1 MSVYRKDNDGN
12 IIKVGGYVE
21 KRIIPRYFTV
31 EWSLDPDGQELYL
44 VPADAKLYYSSIGV
58 NTVYFF
64 EFSKANTTNN
74 PKLKYGEQVLS
85 LQSYVTGQPPK
96 VGELHGVYQLF
107 TKSELDGSIFVMPPI
122 MMGNMIT
129 GVAAETIPA
138 ENEATVE
145 NVGTPYEAEFV
156 FGIPRGIAALTSTSI
171 STFTTVPT
179 VGEDIEVYSA
189 QSFNRKPIVGDSY
202 VAYTKSVDNNDLVY
216 MLINQVTSVP
226 ADLEEGGSFDI
237 TRIYVGRL
245 TGIQG
250 IQGKTGEQGP
260 QGEPGIGWYYANSDV
275 APSFT
280 ETMSRN
286 DIYPITPSPLRANE
300 LVLFADGTVGEVVS
314 QSASEVTL
322 SLSTINLKGPQGL
335 TGEQGS
341 QGETGDQGPQGFGW
355 YRVSSEYSSTVTS
368 IPRNKIYPNSP
379 TQLRANETVIYADGK
394 LATVLTQV
402 DSTVT
407 LNPTNITFKGPQG
420 AKGEPGESIDIH
432 QEIYNSPAELPEFS
446 QTEVNDAYLV
456 QGDDGY
462 DLYFHPVDGT
472 TWSIIPNW
480 GGVAGPQGPQGEPGI
495 QGDTGLTALECRS
508 VFLTTIEAATD
519 YDIGST
525 NFNRA
530 PVIGDSFLFKTSQ
543 SQLGLGQIISETQW
557 RCLSVIS
564 VKGDQGPQGE
574 QGPRGATGEQGPQG
588 VPGPQGEPGPQGV
601 PGPQGEPGPQGD
613 TGPRGLQGETGLPY
627 LGINVNFDVEY
638 DVGYEL
644 TLAYSNF
651 TRTPVVGDKFFNL
664 MVNQYFATYE
674 VIALN
679 NDTNYATCRVISKI
693 NIKGLQGNTGD
704 TGPRGE
710 SALVCKAVRG
720 VISVPTV
727 GSESLITIGAFNRT
741 PIVGDRFLWMA
752 KGNSTL
758 AGRSWYQLAAVVAW
772 NDTTGTAEITSVV
785 ETTGAQGEQG
795 PQGETGEQGPQG
807 QTGPQG
813 DPGLSPISVIRNF
826 TNEYSVGANVSVA
839 YSDFTRT
846 PVVGDVFSNLMV
858 DKYFATYEVTAV
870 NASSATATCKVIAK
884 VNISGKSES
893 FNLLKN
899 SVTVNRQANVTY
911 GDMVNLGYALG
922 LEEGKEYTVKYKF
935 NGADIV
941 ATAKYEAVA
950 EGTIEGAT
958 LALCQSISAEG
969 MTMKMPML
977 LGVQNYNASLEEY
990 QSAALDYGFL
1000 YIVDKHQITGDAI
1013 YTADENNSSAYVRA
1027 LQSANAQNA
1036 VNVEIYAIG
1045 QFTEVIADKAI
1056 ADEEGNNI
1064 IATYAKQNGNYPN
1077 MTVGNS
1083 NKLGNTSASGY
1094 LKRRLSNAEI
1104 YKHES
1109 GTTLPADVLNPTMG
1123 FGNSQ
1128 YQELWGID
1136 WNDMVNDG
1144 HYLLR
1149 GNTQYPSVHGPV
1161 DSDSPASNGIWH
1173 AIVLSYGS
1181 DWIVQIAIDV
1191 RGSGTGNFQWRSKTG
1206 ASWGAWRLL
1215 SHNNLPTTTYTT
1227 PPTSANANGTVLAI
1241 LSEDP
1246 GTYKPGVLYLW

>member
-85 LQSYVTGQPPK
+85 LQSYETGQPPK

-129 GVAAETIPA
+129 GVSAETIPA
-138 ENEATVE
+138 ENEATVK

-171 STFTTVPT
+171 STFTTVPA
-179 VGEDIEVYSA
+179 VGEDTEVYSA

-202 VAYTKSVDNNDLVY
+202 VSYTKSADNNDLVY
-216 MLINQVTSVP
+216 MLISQVTSVP

-250 IQGKTGEQGP
+250 IQGETGEQGP

-280 ETMSRN
+280 ETMSRS
-286 DIYPITPSPLRANE
+286 DIYPTTPSLRANE

-322 SLSTINLKGPQGL
+322 SLSSINLKGPQGE
-335 TGEQGS
+335 TGEQGP
-341 QGETGDQGPQGFGW
+341 QGLTGDQGPQGFGW
-355 YRVSSEYSSTVTS
+355 YRVASEYSSTVTS
-368 IPRNKIYPNSP
+368 IPRDKIYPNLP
-379 TQLRANETVIYADGK
+379 TQLRPNETVMYADGK
-394 LATVLTQV
+394 VASVVTQV

-407 LNPTNITFKGPQG
+407 LNVTNITFKGPQG

-432 QEIYNSPAELPEFS
+432 QEIYTSPSELPEFS

-480 GGVAGPQGPQGEPGI
+480 GGVAGPQGEQGPQGP

-519 YDIGST
+519 YDIGT
-525 NFNRA
+525 TDFNRA

-564 VKGDQGPQGE
+564 VKGDQGPQGI

-588 VPGPQGEPGPQGV
+588 VQGPQGATGPQGVQGPQGPQGET
-601 PGPQGEPGPQGD
+601 GD

-627 LGINVNFDVEY
+627 LAINVNFDVEY

-644 TLAYSNF
+644 TLAYSSF

-664 MVNQYFATYE
+664 MVNQYFTTYE
-674 VIALN
+674 VRSLN
-679 NDTNYATCRVISKI
+679 NDTNYATCKVVSKI
-693 NIKGLQGNTGD
+693 NIKGLKGDTGD

-710 SALVCKAVRG
+710 NALGYNNIVSMGR
-720 VISVPTV
+720 VPV
-727 GSESLITIGAFNRT
+727 AGDEFNVVTNLCTRT
-741 PIVGDRFLWMA
+741 PIIGDVFLCVF
-752 KGNSTL
+752 KYQT
-758 AGRSWYQLAAVVAW
+758 RSWLTSCKISAKV
-772 NDTTGTAEITSVV
+772 NDTNYTATISFLQES
-785 ETTGAQGEQG
+785 TGAQGEQG

-826 TNEYSVGANVSVA
+826 TNEYSVGQNVSVA

-870 NASSATATCKVIAK
+870 NASSSTATCKVIAK
-884 VNISGKSES
+884 VNISGKTES

-922 LEEGKEYTVKYKF
+922 LEEGQEYTVKYKF

-1013 YTADENNSSAYVRA
+1013 YTADENNSSAYLRA

-1045 QFTEVIADKAI
+1045 QFTEIVADKAI

-1064 IATYAKQNGNYPN
+1064 VATYAKQNGNYPN

-1083 NKLGNTSASGY
+1083 NKLGNTAASGY
-1094 LKRRLSNAEI
+1094 LKRRLTQGGA
-1104 YKHES
+1104 YDHKS

-1128 YQELWGID
+1128 YSELRGVD
-1136 WNDMVNDG
+1136 WNNMIKDG
-1144 HYLLR
+1144 HFLMR
-1149 GNTQYPSVHGPV
+1149 SNTQYPSANGPV
-1161 DSDSPASNGIWH
+1161 DSDSQATNSIWH
-1173 AIVLSYGS
+1173 LIVLSYGN

-1191 RGSGTGNFQWRSKTG
+1191 RAQTSGNNFQWRAKTG
-1206 ASWGAWRLL
+1206 STGWGAWRIL
-1215 SHNNLPTTTYTT
+1215 SHNDLPTTTYTT
-1227 PPTSANANGTVLAI
+1227 PPSSANTNGTVLAI

>member
-12 IIKVGGYVE
+12 IVKVGGYIE

-31 EWSLDPDGQELYL
+31 EWSLGPDGQELYL
-44 VPADAKLYYSSIGV
+44 VPADAKVYYSSIGV

-85 LQSYVTGQPPK
+85 LQSYLTGQPPK

-138 ENEATVE
+138 ENEATVK

-179 VGEDIEVYSA
+179 VGEDTEVYSA

-202 VAYTKSVDNNDLVY
+202 VAYTKSADDNDLVY

-245 TGIQG
+245 TGVQG

-300 LVLFADGTVGEVVS
+300 LVLFADGTVGEVVI

-355 YRVSSEYSSTVTS
+355 YRVSPEYSSTVTS
-368 IPRNKIYPNSP
+368 IPRNKIYPNLP
-379 TQLRANETVIYADGK
+379 TQLRPNETVMYADGR
-394 LATVLTQV
+394 LASVLTQI

-407 LNPTNITFKGPQG
+407 LNVDNITFKGPQG

-432 QEIYNSPAELPEFS
+432 QEIYNSPSELPEFS

-480 GGVAGPQGPQGEPGI
+480 GGVAGPQGPQGEPGP

-519 YDIGST
+519 YDIGNTS
-525 NFNRA
+525 FNRA

-543 SQLGLGQIISETQW
+543 SQLGLGQIISETRW

-588 VPGPQGEPGPQGV
+588 ETGPQGQTGPQGV

-627 LGINVNFDVEY
+627 LAIKVNFDVEY
-638 DVGYEL
+638 DLDYEL
-644 TLAYSNF
+644 TLPYSNF
-651 TRTPVVGDKFFNL
+651 TRTPKVGDSFFNL
-664 MVNQYFATYE
+664 MVNQYFTTYE

-679 NDTNYATCRVISKI
+679 NGTSHATCKVISKI

-704 TGPRGE
+704 TGPRGV
-710 SALVCKAVRG
+710 SALVCNSVRSTS
-720 VISVPTV
+720 SVPAV
-727 GSESLITIGAFNRT
+727 GSELLITGGVFNRT
-741 PIVGDRFLWMA
+741 PVVGDRFLWMA

-758 AGRSWYQLAAVVAW
+758 AGRSWYQLAEVVAW

-813 DPGLSPISVIRNF
+813 DPGLSLL
-826 TNEYSVGANVSVA
+826 TNM
-839 YSDFTRT
+839 R
-846 PVVGDVFSNLMV
+846 
-858 DKYFATYEVTAV
+858 
-870 NASSATATCKVIAK
+870 
-884 VNISGKSES
+884 
-893 FNLLKN
+893 
-899 SVTVNRQANVTY
+899 
-911 GDMVNLGYALG
+911 
-922 LEEGKEYTVKYKF
+922 
-935 NGADIV
+935 
-941 ATAKYEAVA
+941 
-950 EGTIEGAT
+950 
-958 LALCQSISAEG
+958 
-969 MTMKMPML
+969 
-977 LGVQNYNASLEEY
+977 
-990 QSAALDYGFL
+990 
-1000 YIVDKHQITGDAI
+1000 
-1013 YTADENNSSAYVRA
+1013 
-1027 LQSANAQNA
+1027 
-1036 VNVEIYAIG
+1036 
-1045 QFTEVIADKAI
+1045 
-1056 ADEEGNNI
+1056 
-1064 IATYAKQNGNYPN
+1064 
-1077 MTVGNS
+1077 
-1083 NKLGNTSASGY
+1083 
-1094 LKRRLSNAEI
+1094 
-1104 YKHES
+1104 
-1109 GTTLPADVLNPTMG
+1109 
-1123 FGNSQ
+1123 
-1128 YQELWGID
+1128 
-1136 WNDMVNDG
+1136 
-1144 HYLLR
+1144 
-1149 GNTQYPSVHGPV
+1149 
-1161 DSDSPASNGIWH
+1161 
-1173 AIVLSYGS
+1173 
-1181 DWIVQIAIDV
+1181 
-1191 RGSGTGNFQWRSKTG
+1191 
-1206 ASWGAWRLL
+1206 
-1215 SHNNLPTTTYTT
+1215 
-1227 PPTSANANGTVLAI
+1227 
-1241 LSEDP
+1241 
-1246 GTYKPGVLYLW
+1246 

>member
-64 EFSKANTTNN
+64 EFSKPNTTNN

-85 LQSYVTGQPPK
+85 LQSYETGQPPK

-129 GVAAETIPA
+129 GVSAETIPA
-138 ENEATVE
+138 ENEATVK

-179 VGEDIEVYSA
+179 VGEDTEVYSA

-202 VAYTKSVDNNDLVY
+202 VSYTKSADNNDLVY
-216 MLINQVTSVP
+216 MLISQVTSVP
-226 ADLEEGGSFDI
+226 ADLEEGGSFGI

-250 IQGKTGEQGP
+250 IQGETGEQGP

-280 ETMSRN
+280 ETMSRS
-286 DIYPITPSPLRANE
+286 DIYPITPSLRADE

-322 SLSTINLKGPQGL
+322 TLSSINLKGPQGL
-335 TGEQGS
+335 TGEQGP
-341 QGETGDQGPQGFGW
+341 QGLTGDQGPQGFGW
-355 YRVSSEYSSTVTS
+355 YRVASEYSSTVTS
-368 IPRNKIYPNSP
+368 IPRDKIYPNLP
-379 TQLRANETVIYADGK
+379 TQLRANETVMYADGRI
-394 LATVLTQV
+394 ASVVTQV

-407 LNPTNITFKGPQG
+407 LNLTNITFKGPQG

-432 QEIYNSPAELPEFS
+432 QEIYASPSELPEFS

-456 QGDDGY
+456 QGNDGY

-480 GGVAGPQGPQGEPGI
+480 GGVAGPQGPQGEAGP

-519 YDIGST
+519 YDLGT
-525 NFNRA
+525 TDFNRA

-543 SQLGLGQIISETQW
+543 SQLGLGQIISETKW

-564 VKGDQGPQGE
+564 VKGDQGAQGP

-588 VPGPQGEPGPQGV
+588 PQGPQGATGPQGVQGPQGPQGET
-601 PGPQGEPGPQGD
+601 GD

-644 TLAYSNF
+644 TLAYSSF

-664 MVNQYFATYE
+664 MVNQYFTTYE
-674 VIALN
+674 VRSLN
-679 NDTNYATCRVISKI
+679 NDTNYATCKVVSKI
-693 NIKGLQGNTGD
+693 NIKGLKGDTGD
-704 TGPRGE
+704 TGPRGATGEQGPQGATGPQGPQGE
-710 SALVCKAVRG
+710 SALVCKTVRG
-720 VISVPTV
+720 TSSVPAV
-727 GSESLITIGAFNRT
+727 GTELLITGGAFNRT
-741 PIVGDRFLWMA
+741 PVVGDRFLWMA

-758 AGRSWYQLAAVVAW
+758 AGRSWYQLAEIVAW

-795 PQGETGEQGPQG
+795 
-807 QTGPQG
+807 

-826 TNEYSVGANVSVA
+826 TNEYSVGQNVSVA

-870 NASSATATCKVIAK
+870 NASSSTATCKVIAK
-884 VNISGKSES
+884 VNISGKTES

-950 EGTIEGAT
+950 EGTLTGAT

-990 QSAALDYGFL
+990 QSAVLDYGFL

-1064 IATYAKQNGNYPN
+1064 VATYAKQNGNYPN
-1077 MTVGNS
+1077 MTVGNAANATHADAIKQTDTRKTNELPTFYYDKAKAGQNFVVEFKES
-1083 NKLGNTSASGY
+1083 AAIGLTGQSLYCQLQTYAKWTDSTGGNITQVAVVDTNYFIRASTG
-1094 LKRRLSNAEI
+1094 ST
-1104 YKHES
+1104 
-1109 GTTLPADVLNPTMG
+1109 G
-1123 FGNSQ
+1123 
-1128 YQELWGID
+1128 WG
-1136 WNDMVNDG
+1136 
-1144 HYLLR
+1144 
-1149 GNTQYPSVHGPV
+1149 S
-1161 DSDSPASNGIWH
+1161 
-1173 AIVLSYGS
+1173 
-1181 DWIVQIAIDV
+1181 
-1191 RGSGTGNFQWRSKTG
+1191 
-1206 ASWGAWRLL
+1206 WRLL
-1215 SHNNLPTTTYTT
+1215 SNDDLPTTTYTT